1 MKVWRRQF
9 ISLSMAAVSVASVG
23 LISRARKASAQ
34 GAAVGRMSR
43 VAGEVSIQR
52 GASTL
57 SGAVDAPVEVTD
69 RIRTGADSRAEITF
83 SDNSVMTVGPD
94 SEVAIASFAPA
105 AEESNAVLDLL
116 SGIVRVTVNAATDWG
131 RFEVR
136 TATAVASVRGTDYLV
151 ELTEK
156 GSAVFVAEG
165 RVAVSSRVGAG
176 SVVIREGQ
184 GVDVSAEYTPPVVKT
199 WGAKRRD
206 AALARV
212 TFP

>member
-9 ISLSMAAVSVASVG
+9 ISLSMAAISVASLG
-23 LISRARKASAQ
+23 LLAQRRAAWAQGSAIGRISRA
-34 GAAVGRMSR
+34 
-43 VAGEVSIQR
+43 AGEVTIQR
-52 GASTL
+52 GAGSL
-57 SGAVDAPVEVTD
+57 SGAVDAAIEATD
-69 RIRTGADSRAEITF
+69 RLRTGADSRAEVTF
-83 SDNSVMTVGPD
+83 SDNSVMTVGPE

-105 AEESNAVLDLL
+105 VEESNAVLDLL
-116 SGIVRVTVNAATDWG
+116 SGIVRVTVNAATGWG

-151 ELTEK
+151 ELGDK
-156 GSAVFVAEG
+156 GSAVFVSEG
-165 RVAVSSRVGAG
+165 RVAVSSRAGAG
-176 SVVIREGQ
+176 TVVIREGQ
-184 GVDVSAEYTPPVVKT
+184 GVDVTPEYTPLVVKT